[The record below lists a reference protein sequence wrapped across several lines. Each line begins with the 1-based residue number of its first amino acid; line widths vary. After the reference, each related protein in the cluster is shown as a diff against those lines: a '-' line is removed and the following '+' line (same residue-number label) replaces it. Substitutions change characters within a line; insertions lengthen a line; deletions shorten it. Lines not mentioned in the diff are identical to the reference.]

1 MHTRCYLSF
10 VIVARLE
17 MEPREFRTGNIQ
29 TENGFLRKLLH
40 VRFAAFLI
48 FCRYHKDANET
59 TEWEDI
65 LAERGIVPRKKV
77 GSTLCYDLQD
87 IENALDEVLE
97 ERKEKVN
104 PYEGRDLGEL
114 DDDLDVE

>member
-1 MHTRCYLSF
+1 M
-10 VIVARLE
+10 I
-17 MEPREFRTGNIQ
+17 I
-29 TENGFLRKLLH
+29 
-40 VRFAAFLI
+40 
-48 FCRYHKDANET
+48 CRYHKDANET

-77 GSTLCYDLQD
+77 GVAYNCDIQD

-104 PYEGRDLGEL
+104 PYEGRDLNEL
-114 DDDLDVE
+114 EDDLDVE

>member
-1 MHTRCYLSF
+1 MIPWT
-10 VIVARLE
+10 
-17 MEPREFRTGNIQ
+17 EPRECHQGEKQIKWLF
-29 TENGFLRKLLH
+29 TEVPQRWLCWILSYFS
-40 VRFAAFLI
+40 
-48 FCRYHKDANET
+48 YHKDPRET

-65 LAERGIVPRKKV
+65 LAEKGIVPRKKV
-77 GSTLCYDLQD
+77 GTTRGFESKD

-114 DDDLDVE
+114 EDDLDVK